1 MKQNVKKIVLYS
13 LIVASVLG
21 IVATGISSAH
31 GWFGNLS
38 PEDLVAKFETMFQK
52 KAEILGISVED
63 YKDGWAEGKTLK
75 EIVEEQGI
83 TQEQFQ
89 ERMIQEKEELMI
101 EKLNTLVENRVI
113 TQEQA
118 DQKLSF
124 MQEKFENMWSGE
136 GFSECPHMKGWGMG
150 F

>member
-1 MKQNVKKIVLYS
+1 MNKLLTYFLVS
-13 LIVASVLG
+13 LG
-21 IVATGISSAH
+21 ILGLAGAGIASAY

-75 EIVEEQGI
+75 EIAEEQGI

-89 ERMIQEKEELMI
+89 ERMMQEKEERMR
-101 EKLNTLVENRVI
+101 ERLNTLVENGVI

-118 DQKLSF
+118 DQKLNF
-124 MQEKFENMWSGE
+124 MQERFENMISGE
-136 GFSECPHMKGWGMG
+136 SFGGCHHMKGWGMG